1 MNMILSV
8 YLRRSL
14 SLQSKKGTKTFSR
27 MALIGYNLVR
37 VDHSIN
43 SKQDGV
49 CIFYKEVLD
58 VCIFKSLSFT
68 EGIICEISIQ
78 NSNSYVGVVYT
89 SQRQDSFESGNFLSN
104 YEKRLSDLL
113 LAILYLP

>member
-27 MALIGYNLVR
+27 MALIGYNLVW

-78 NSNSYVGVVYT
+78 KSNSYVGVVYT